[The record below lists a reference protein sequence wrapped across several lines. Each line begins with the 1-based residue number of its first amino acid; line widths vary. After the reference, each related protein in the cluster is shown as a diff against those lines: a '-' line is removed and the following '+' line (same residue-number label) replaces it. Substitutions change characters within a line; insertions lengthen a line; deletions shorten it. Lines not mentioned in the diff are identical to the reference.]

1 MAGWERWGCSADIP
15 NPGKKKKEAGGAG
28 ANPLL
33 PVQERLEGIQG
44 FSASARSPETIPQIL
59 LRASSSRIFKN
70 REIPGGAGGIP
81 ALSQLSGKE
90 LGHPEAK
97 GGKIHSGLRW

>member
-59 LRASSSRIFKN
+59 LQNSSSRIFKN